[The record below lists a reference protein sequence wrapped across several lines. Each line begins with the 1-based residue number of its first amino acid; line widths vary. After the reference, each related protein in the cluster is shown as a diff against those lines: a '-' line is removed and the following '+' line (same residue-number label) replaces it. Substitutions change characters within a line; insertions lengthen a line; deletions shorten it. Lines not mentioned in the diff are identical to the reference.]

1 MYPIVVS
8 PSACLDEG
16 VREATANYT
25 AGELIVD
32 CSNTRGSNFAKFNGK
47 SG

>member
-1 MYPIVVS
+1 MYPIAVS

-16 VREATANYT
+16 VRETEANYT
-25 AGELIVD
+25 AGEQTVD
-32 CSNTRGSNFAKFNGK
+32 CSNTRGSNFAKFNEK

>member
-1 MYPIVVS
+1 VYPIALS

-16 VREATANYT
+16 VRETEANYT
-25 AGELIVD
+25 AGELTVD
-32 CSNTRGSNFAKFNGK
+32 CSDTRGSNFAKFNGK